1 MQSTRGLARM
11 VCPMKVELSQLGKTY
26 DGDAWAVRG
35 LDLSIPSGSIYGLIG
50 PNGAGKST
58 ALRMIATVMDPTEG
72 HVAYDGAH
80 AAPGESLKSTEVRR
94 RIGFLGDGNP
104 LYKHTT
110 PVEYLRL
117 FGQCFRIP
125 NAELEAAIEEV
136 LDTFD
141 LRGKADTP
149 AGALSKGMR
158 QRLLIARCLL
168 HRPDLLILDEPAD
181 GLDPRG
187 RSDLRRILLS
197 VKARGVTV
205 LISSHILRELDDLCD
220 RVAILQRGRV
230 LVEGEVD
237 DIIDRY
243 EVSRFVYQ
251 LRLLDGLE
259 AARALLAKRRVLVEN
274 ESIVEDRPTLTLQV
288 QGGEAM
294 IADLVAELCA
304 AGVKIVSLARVRSR
318 LEDVY
323 DRLSEDRVN

>member
-251 LRLLDGLE
+251 LRMLDGLE

>member
-1 MQSTRGLARM
+1 MR
-11 VCPMKVELSQLGKTY
+11 VELTRLGKTY
-26 DGDAWAVRG
+26 DGTAWAVR
-35 LDLSIPSGSIYGLIG
+35 DLHLTIPSGSIYGLIG

-72 HVAYDGAH
+72 SVAYDGR
-80 AAPGESLKSTEVRR
+80 AAPEGEALRATEVRR

-125 NAELEAAIEEV
+125 RAELEPAIEEV

-187 RSDLRRILLS
+187 RSDLRRILLD
-197 VKARGVTV
+197 VRARGVTV

-220 RVAILQRGRV
+220 AVAILQRGQV
-230 LVEGEVD
+230 VVEGDVD
-237 DIIDRY
+237 QIIDRY

-251 LRLLDGLE
+251 MRLLDDDE
-259 AARALLAKRRVLVEN
+259 QAALALLARRRVLVE
-274 ESIVEDRPTLTLQV
+274 SVSRVEQRPTITVQV

-294 IADLVAELCA
+294 MADIVAELC
-304 AGVKIVSLARVRSR
+304 
-318 LEDVY
+318 
-323 DRLSEDRVN
+323 